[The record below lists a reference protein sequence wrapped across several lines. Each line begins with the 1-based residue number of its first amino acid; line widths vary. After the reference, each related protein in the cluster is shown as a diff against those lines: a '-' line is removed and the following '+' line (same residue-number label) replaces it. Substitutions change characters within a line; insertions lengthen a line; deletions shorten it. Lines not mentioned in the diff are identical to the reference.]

1 MLGSQPVE
9 RSADATAQENLLPA
23 IFRDGRILQGIAQ
36 IIFVAIVVL
45 VLNNLQTRIN
55 TALESTNQSPNF
67 EFLQNRAGF
76 DIADSGSYSSNDRY
90 IDAFRVGFINTIRV
104 VLFGLVAT
112 TVLGIMVGIFLLSRN
127 FLLRTISRAYVEVLR
142 NTPILLQIFAW
153 FFIVIFALPQQQE
166 SIAFP
171 QEGIRSLPLMQYALS
186 LFVILVIWQASSSM
200 RRPAWRNGLRQASIA
215 VAVLANLLGLV
226 VVGAGTPIEF
236 RPGIYISIKGVAIF
250 ELIPSSLF
258 AVWMVFVVLG
268 AVVAMALSRYFGFI
282 TETTGK
288 PIPKTRYALLTFA
301 GFTLLGWLIMGMRPT
316 PAVIPVFDEDSGEF
330 VEMPYDDAFESGLL
344 TIEQEL
350 EYTRQP
356 LMYRPPTLDRRGRNI
371 ETGIEISPSYLAVFL
386 GLVIY
391 TSAFIAE
398 IVRAGIQAVPKGQLE
413 ASRALG
419 LSQGDMLRLIV
430 LPQALRVIIPPLG
443 NQFLNLSKNSSLAI
457 AVSYTDI
464 YQVTNT
470 IINQSGQSVT
480 GILMV
485 LLAYLFISLL
495 ISLGMNL
502 VNQRFQLVTR

>member
-1 MLGSQPVE
+1 MEMHSQ
-9 RSADATAQENLLPA
+9 ATKSGNLLPA

-36 IIFVAIVVL
+36 LIFVAIVVL
-45 VLNNLQTRIN
+45 VFNDLGLRIN
-55 TALESTNQSPNF
+55 RALESTNQAPNF

-76 DIADSGSYSSNDRY
+76 DISDSGSYRPSDRY
-90 IDAFRVGFINTIRV
+90 IDAFRVGFINTLRV
-104 VLFGLVAT
+104 VLLGLFAT
-112 TVLGIMVGIFLLSRN
+112 TVIGILVGIFLLSRN
-127 FLLRTISRAYVEVLR
+127 FLLRLLCRAYVEVLR

-153 FFIVIFALPQQQE
+153 FFIVIFALPPQQE

-171 QEGIRSLPLMQYALS
+171 QEGIRSLPLLQYALS
-186 LFVILVIWQASSSM
+186 LVLILFIWQYGGTL
-200 RRPAWRNGLRQASIA
+200 RRPGHRTIVRELGIA
-215 VAVLANLLGLV
+215 IVALVNLLGIVLV
-226 VVGAGTPIEF
+226 GSGSPIEF
-236 RPGIYISIKGVAIF
+236 HPGVYVSIKGVAIF
-250 ELIPSSLF
+250 ELIPSALF
-258 AVWMVFVVLG
+258 GTWMVFVVIGIAISLT
-268 AVVAMALSRYFGFI
+268 LYRYFGYI
-282 TETTGK
+282 TESTGQ
-288 PIPKTRYALLTFA
+288 PIPRTRYAVISVI
-301 GFTLLGWLIMGMRPT
+301 GFVLLGWLIVGMRPT
-316 PAVIPVFDEDSGEF
+316 PLAIPVYDEAREAF
-330 VEMPYDDAFESGLL
+330 VEMSYDDAFESGLL

-350 EYTRQP
+350 ELTRQP
-356 LMYRPPTLDRRGRNI
+356 LIYRPPTLDRRGRNI

-413 ASRALG
+413 AARALG
-419 LSQGDMLRLIV
+419 LSQTDMLRLIV

-485 LLAYLFISLL
+485 LLAYLVISLC
-495 ISLGMNL
+495 ISLVMNM

>member
-1 MLGSQPVE
+1 MQMQTETPSQ
-9 RSADATAQENLLPA
+9 NILPA
-23 IFRDGRILQGIAQ
+23 VFRDGRILQGFAQ
-36 IIFVAIVVL
+36 LIFVFTIVL
-45 VLNNLQTRIN
+45 VFNDLGGRIN
-55 TALESTNQSPNF
+55 AALESTNQVPNL

-76 DIADSGSYSSNDRY
+76 ELSDSGDYSPSDRY
-90 IDAFRVGFINTIRV
+90 IDAFRVGFINTLRV
-104 VLFGLVAT
+104 VLLGLFAT
-112 TVLGIMVGIFLLSRN
+112 TVLGVLVGILLLSRN
-127 FLLRTISRAYVEVLR
+127 FLVRSLARAYVEVLR

-153 FFIVIFALPQQQE
+153 FFIVIFSLPPQQE
-166 SIAFP
+166 SFAFP
-171 QEGIRSLPLMQYALS
+171 QEGIRSLPLLQYALS
-186 LFVILVIWQASSSM
+186 LVVIFFIWQYSRS
-200 RRPAWRNGLRQASIA
+200 LRQPARRTIVLELGIA
-215 VAVLANLLGLV
+215 IVVIFNLLGIVLV
-226 VVGAGTPIEF
+226 GTGTPIEF
-236 RPGIYISIKGVAIF
+236 QPGAYISIKGVAIF

-258 AVWMVFVVLG
+258 GLWMVFVVIG
-268 AVVAMALSRYFGFI
+268 FVVSVMLWRYFSYV
-282 TETTGK
+282 TESTGQ
-288 PIPKTRYALLTFA
+288 PIAKTRYAVIALF
-301 GFTLLGWLIMGMRPT
+301 GFSLLGWLIVGMRPT
-316 PAVIPVFDEDSGEF
+316 PSVIAV
-330 VEMPYDDAFESGLL
+330 YDDERDALVELPYNEAFESGKL

-350 EYTRQP
+350 AYTRQP
-356 LMYRPPTLDRRGRNI
+356 LIFRPPTLDRRGRNI

-457 AVSYTDI
+457 AVSYTDV

-485 LLAYLFISLL
+485 LLAYLFISLC
-495 ISLGMNL
+495 ISLLMNL

>member
-1 MLGSQPVE
+1 MVTHTEVAEQG
-9 RSADATAQENLLPA
+9 NLLPA

-36 IIFVAIVVL
+36 LIFVFIIVM

-76 DIADSGSYSSNDRY
+76 DLADSGSYSSNDRY
-90 IDAFRVGFINTIRV
+90 IDAFRVGFVNTLRV
-104 VLFGLVAT
+104 VLLGLAAT
-112 TVLGIMVGIFLLSRN
+112 TVIGIMVGIFLLSSN

-142 NTPILLQIFAW
+142 NTPVLLQIFAW
-153 FFIVIFALPQQQE
+153 FYIAIFALPPQQE
-166 SIAFP
+166 AFAFP
-171 QEGIRSLPLMQYALS
+171 QEGIRNLPLLQFAFS
-186 LFVILVIWQASSSM
+186 LVVILIIWQYSGGL
-200 RRPAWRNGLRQASIA
+200 RRPAWRMGVRQVGIA
-215 VAVLANLLGLV
+215 LV
-226 VVGAGTPIEF
+226 VLVNLFGIVLVGSGTPIEF
-236 RPGIYISIKGVAIF
+236 LPGIYISIKGVAIF

-258 AVWMVFVVLG
+258 GVWMVFVVVG
-268 AVVAMALSRYFGFI
+268 IVVAALLWRYFGFI
-282 TETTGK
+282 TESTGQ
-288 PIPKTRYALLTFA
+288 PIAKGRIALLVLI
-301 GFTLLGWLIMGMRPT
+301 GFVLLGWLIMGMRPT
-316 PAVIPVFDEDSGEF
+316 PSVIAVYDEDRDLTE
-330 VEMPYDDAFESGLL
+330 EMPYDDAFESGLL

-356 LMYRPPTLDRRGRNI
+356 LIFRPPTLDRRGRNV
-371 ETGIEISPSYLAVFL
+371 ETGIEISPSYLAIFL

-419 LSQGDMLRLIV
+419 LSQGDMLRLVV

-457 AVSYTDI
+457 AVAYTDI
-464 YQVTNT
+464 YQVTFT

-480 GILMV
+480 GMVMV
-485 LLAYLFISLL
+485 LLAYLVISLC
-495 ISLGMNL
+495 ISLVMNM

>member
-1 MLGSQPVE
+1 MLESQSMERPADGSPP
-9 RSADATAQENLLPA
+9 ENLLPA

-153 FFIVIFALPQQQE
+153 FFIVIFALPQQQQ
-166 SIAFP
+166 SFAFP

-186 LFVILVIWQASSSM
+186 LFVILVIWQATGSM

-215 VAVLANLLGLV
+215 VVVLANLLGLV
-226 VVGAGTPIEF
+226 LVGTGTPIEF

-258 AVWMVFVVLG
+258 AVWMVFVVVG
-268 AVVAMALSRYFGFI
+268 AVVAIAMSRYFQFI

-288 PIPKTRYALLTFA
+288 PIPRTRYALLAFA
-301 GFTLLGWLIMGMRPT
+301 GFTLLGWLVMGMRPT
-316 PAVIPVFDEDSGEF
+316 PSVIPVLDESGEV

-356 LMYRPPTLDRRGRNI
+356 LLYRPPTLDRRGRNI

-398 IVRAGIQAVPKGQLE
+398 IVRAGIQAVPRGQLE

-419 LSQGDMLRLIV
+419 LSQGDMLRLII

-485 LLAYLFISLL
+485 LLAYLLISLL

>member
-1 MLGSQPVE
+1 MLESQSMERPADGSPP
-9 RSADATAQENLLPA
+9 ENLLPA

-153 FFIVIFALPQQQE
+153 FFIVIFALPQQQQ
-166 SIAFP
+166 SFAFP

-186 LFVILVIWQASSSM
+186 LFVILVIWQATGSM
-200 RRPAWRNGLRQASIA
+200 RRPALRNGLRQASIA
-215 VAVLANLLGLV
+215 VVVLANLLGLV
-226 VVGAGTPIEF
+226 LVGTGTPIEF

-258 AVWMVFVVLG
+258 AVWMVFVVVG
-268 AVVAMALSRYFGFI
+268 AVVAMALSRYFQFI

-288 PIPKTRYALLTFA
+288 PIPRTRYALLAFA
-301 GFTLLGWLIMGMRPT
+301 GFTLLGWLVMGMRPT
-316 PAVIPVFDEDSGEF
+316 PSVIPVLDESGEV

-356 LMYRPPTLDRRGRNI
+356 LLYRPPTLDRRGRNI

-398 IVRAGIQAVPKGQLE
+398 IVRAGIQAVPRGQLE

-419 LSQGDMLRLIV
+419 LSQGDMLRLII

-485 LLAYLFISLL
+485 LLAYLLISLL

>member
-1 MLGSQPVE
+1 MLESQSMERPADGSPP
-9 RSADATAQENLLPA
+9 ENLLPA

-153 FFIVIFALPQQQE
+153 FFIAIFALPQQQE
-166 SIAFP
+166 SLAFP

-186 LFVILVIWQASSSM
+186 LLVILVIWQATGSM

-215 VAVLANLLGLV
+215 VVVLANLLGLV
-226 VVGAGTPIEF
+226 LVGTGTPIEF

-258 AVWMVFVVLG
+258 AVWMVFVVVG
-268 AVVAMALSRYFGFI
+268 AVVAMAMSRYFQFI

-288 PIPKTRYALLTFA
+288 PIPRTRYALLAFA
-301 GFTLLGWLIMGMRPT
+301 GFTLLGWLVMGMRPT
-316 PAVIPVFDEDSGEF
+316 PSVIPVLDESGEV

-356 LMYRPPTLDRRGRNI
+356 LLYRPPTLDRRGRNI

-398 IVRAGIQAVPKGQLE
+398 IVRAGIQACPSHGGIAGARPLAGGHAAFDRPAASAARDYPAAGQ
-413 ASRALG
+413 
-419 LSQGDMLRLIV
+419 
-430 LPQALRVIIPPLG
+430 PIP
-443 NQFLNLSKNSSLAI
+443 
-457 AVSYTDI
+457 
-464 YQVTNT
+464 
-470 IINQSGQSVT
+470 
-480 GILMV
+480 
-485 LLAYLFISLL
+485 
-495 ISLGMNL
+495 
-502 VNQRFQLVTR
+502 

>member
-1 MLGSQPVE
+1 MEVQSKVTKQG
-9 RSADATAQENLLPA
+9 NLLPA

-36 IIFVAIVVL
+36 LIFVAIVVL
-45 VLNNLQTRIN
+45 VFNDLGLRIN
-55 TALESTNQSPNF
+55 SALESTNQAPNF

-76 DIADSGSYSSNDRY
+76 DIADSGSYSPNDRY
-90 IDAFRVGFINTIRV
+90 IDAFYVGFINTLRV
-104 VLFGLVAT
+104 VLFGLFAT
-112 TVLGIMVGIFLLSRN
+112 TVIGILVGIFLLSRN
-127 FLLRTISRAYVEVLR
+127 FLLRLLCRAYVEVLR

-153 FFIVIFALPQQQE
+153 FFIVIFALPPQQE

-171 QEGIRSLPLMQYALS
+171 QEGIRSLPLLQYALS
-186 LFVILVIWQASSSM
+186 LFLILFIWQY
-200 RRPAWRNGLRQASIA
+200 GGTLRKPGHRTIVRELGIA
-215 VAVLANLLGLV
+215 IVVLVNLLGIVLV
-226 VVGAGTPIEF
+226 GSGSPIEF
-236 RPGIYISIKGVAIF
+236 RPGLYVSIKGVAIF
-250 ELIPSSLF
+250 ELIPSALF
-258 AVWMVFVVLG
+258 GTWMVFVVIG
-268 AVVAMALSRYFGFI
+268 IAVSLTLYRYFGYI
-282 TETTGK
+282 TESTGQ
-288 PIPKTRYALLTFA
+288 PIPRTRYAA
-301 GFTLLGWLIMGMRPT
+301 ISVIGFVLLGWLIVGMRPT
-316 PAVIPVFDEDSGEF
+316 PLVIPVYDEDREAF
-330 VEMPYDDAFESGLL
+330 VEMAYEDAFESGLL

-350 EYTRQP
+350 EFTRQP
-356 LMYRPPTLDRRGRNI
+356 LIYRPPTLDRRGRNI

-391 TSAFIAE
+391 TSAYIAE

-413 ASRALG
+413 AARALG

-485 LLAYLFISLL
+485 LLAYLFISLC
-495 ISLGMNL
+495 ISLVMNM

>member
-1 MLGSQPVE
+1 MRMQAEQGQHDNV
-9 RSADATAQENLLPA
+9 LPTL
-23 IFRDGRILQGIAQ
+23 FRDGRILQGIAQ
-36 IIFVAIVVL
+36 LIFVMIVVVVMNDL
-45 VLNNLQTRIN
+45 GTRIN
-55 TALESTNQSPNF
+55 TALDSTNQSPNF

-76 DIADSGSYSSNDRY
+76 DIADSGDYHSSDRY
-90 IDAFRVGFINTIRV
+90 IDAFRVGFINTLRV
-104 VLFGLVAT
+104 VLLGLLAT
-112 TVLGIMVGIFLLSRN
+112 TVIGILVGISLLSRN
-127 FLLRTISRAYVEVLR
+127 FLVRTLSRSYVEVLR

-166 SIAFP
+166 SFAFP
-171 QEGIRSLPLMQYALS
+171 QEGIRSLPLLQYALS
-186 LFVILVIWQASSSM
+186 LIVILFIWQYGGSL
-200 RRPAWRNGLRQASIA
+200 RRPAWRTGVRQVGIA
-215 VAVLANLLGLV
+215 IVVLVNLLGVV
-226 VVGAGTPIEF
+226 VVGSGSPIEF

-258 AVWMVFVVLG
+258 GVWIVFVVIG
-268 AVVAMALSRYFGFI
+268 VVVAMMMWRYFGYI
-282 TETTGK
+282 TESTGQ
-288 PIPKTRYALLTFA
+288 PIPRTRYAVA
-301 GFTLLGWLIMGMRPT
+301 AVIGFILLGWLIMGMRPT
-316 PAVIPVFDEDSGEF
+316 PSVIPVFDEDRDEF
-330 VEMPYDDAFESGLL
+330 VEMDYDEAFESGKL

-350 EYTRQP
+350 EFTRQP
-356 LMYRPPTLDRRGRNI
+356 LLYRPPTLDRRGRNI
-371 ETGIEISPSYLAVFL
+371 DTGIEIAPSYLAVFL

-419 LSQGDMLRLIV
+419 LSQGDMLRLII

-485 LLAYLFISLL
+485 LLAYLVISLC
-495 ISLGMNL
+495 ISLVMNL
-502 VNQRFQLVTR
+502 VNQRFQLVSR